1 MHVVKQAFDCLR
13 LMALRIVPAGWSLL
27 PAGVKALIGTA
38 TLVSVARTMSL
49 PFLAIHLSQH
59 VGLDASSVGLIIGT
73 GAVVASLAVCRT

>member
-1 MHVVKQAFDCLR
+1 MHVAKQAFDCLR

-49 PFLAIHLSQH
+49 PFL
-59 VGLDASSVGLIIGT
+59 G
-73 GAVVASLAVCRT
+73 